1 MRPAADAEH
10 RVVLRDEHALPR
22 PPASDPQPSNELL
35 VVCNWAPRRPFV
47 LHPPEDPLYLN
58 LLLRSADEGRTW
70 SAPVVAP
77 AYGWNGVECAG
88 LTDLGRGRVLLN
100 QWRFDWLTLPAARA
114 RADQTGITFPG
125 QSRRGAPGLERA

>member
-1 MRPAADAEH
+1 M
-10 RVVLRDEHALPR
+10 
-22 PPASDPQPSNELL
+22 
-35 VVCNWAPRRPFV
+35 VCNWAPRRPFV

-58 LLLRSADEGRTW
+58 LLLRSADEGRSW

-88 LTDLGRGRVLLN
+88 LTDLGDGRVLLN

-114 RADQTGITFPG
+114 RADQAGLAYPG
-125 QSRRGAPGLERA
+125 RLVAAHAASSEHEDAGMTVAAAERLLPWVRGAGRTWVHAPRTAA